1 MDTRAAIW
9 CVPERRYISEFK
21 ACNRY
26 VAPSQ
31 GKVSAADPPSQRSRG
46 LFRIAGR
53 NRIEDPSAFWGTFPS
68 ISNSVPNA
76 NDSCSLHTQNFS
88 KKGYIHLHIRCI
100 FMSHTHTYFFY
111 SAWEG

>member
-1 MDTRAAIW
+1 MDTRAATW

-46 LFRIAGR
+46 LFRVAGR

-68 ISNSVPNA
+68 ISNSVPICVP
-76 NDSCSLHTQNFS
+76 STR
-88 KKGYIHLHIRCI
+88 HIET
-100 FMSHTHTYFFY
+100 SHWSSTADFCP
-111 SAWEG
+111 SSRDRPILVWEDGP